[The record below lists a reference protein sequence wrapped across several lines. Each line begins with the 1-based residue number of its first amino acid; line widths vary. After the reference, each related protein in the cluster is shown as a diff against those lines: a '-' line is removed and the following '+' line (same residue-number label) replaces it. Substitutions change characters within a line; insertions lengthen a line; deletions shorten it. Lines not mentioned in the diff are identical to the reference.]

1 MGITYEDRQNNRN
14 RILSTTVENL
24 REIKNDLKKVLEEAP
39 FAVVGPKEA
48 LKSCHIPQENIEKL

>member
-24 REIKNDLKKVLEEAP
+24 REIKDDLKKALEEAP

-48 LKSCHIPQENIEKL
+48 LETCYIPQENIEKL